1 MSIRTTNR
9 GTWTLTL
16 LRDGKD
22 AQTNDINQA
31 KFHYGRQ
38 TEELENSSSL
48 TIPDALITLP
58 VSYTHLTLPTNRE
71 V

>member
-38 TEELENSSSL
+38 TEELEKSSSL
-48 TIPDALITLP
+48 TIPAKEQI
-58 VSYTHLTLPTNRE
+58 SSSS
-71 V
+71 